1 MKIYNYHPVT
11 REFLNESVADPDPLS
26 EGQWLIPAHATDHAP
41 TIEPSENE
49 VLVINEDGDRW
60 SRVVDLRGE
69 TYWLNDGEKIVITE
83 LGDVIPPT
91 ALREEPD
98 IRTTEE
104 AITDA
109 IELIK
114 SRHAQVLADLSGN
127 ATVEERDTWP
137 LQKEW
142 SVKYLASQGEYE
154 KALLLGLM
162 TQAEVTALGENAAQ
176 VMAEKIIAKSAA
188 MDLLTS
194 KAGGLKRTAEE
205 ILNSVTD
212 KEQIPAILE
221 SLEQQM
227 TQAIVEF
234 TTAIGGG

>member
-1 MKIYNYHPVT
+1 
-11 REFLNESVADPDPLS
+11 
-26 EGQWLIPAHATDHAP
+26 
-41 TIEPSENE
+41 
-49 VLVINEDGDRW
+49 
-60 SRVVDLRGE
+60 
-69 TYWLNDGEKIVITE
+69 
-83 LGDVIPPT
+83 
-91 ALREEPD
+91 
-98 IRTTEE
+98 
-104 AITDA
+104 
-109 IELIK
+109 
-114 SRHAQVLADLSGN
+114 AQVLADLSGN